1 MIEQYAIILATES
14 QTELKTDS
22 PPMATI
28 EVVRKSACGLC
39 GQTSGCGNAFWGKLF
54 AHKASSFKAQN
65 HINATVGQSVIVGID
80 EAAVMKSA
88 LILYLVPL
96 ATMLLGAILATQIV
110 DADLSA
116 MLGAAVGLVLGYC
129 WVKAHIAGHSY
140 YQNHQPTI
148 LRLDTATSGV
158 DTIQFQ

>member
-1 MIEQYAIILATES
+1 MIEQYAIILATDS
-14 QTELKTDS
+14 QAELNLAS
-22 PPMATI
+22 PPMASI

-65 HINATVGQSVIVGID
+65 HINAKVGQSVIVGID

-96 ATMLLGAILATQIV
+96 ATMLLGAILAAQMIDT
-110 DADLSA
+110 DLTA
-116 MLGAAVGLVLGYC
+116 MLGAGVGLVLGYF
-129 WVKAHIAGHSY
+129 WVKGHIAGHAY
-140 YQNHQPTI
+140 YHNHQPKI
-148 LRLDTATSGV
+148 LRLDTATHGV

>member
-14 QTELKTDS
+14 QTEPKTDS

-28 EVVRKSACGLC
+28 EVVRKTACGLC

-80 EAAVMKSA
+80 ETAVMKSA

-96 ATMLLGAILATQIV
+96 ATMLLGAILAAQII
-110 DADLSA
+110 DTDLTA
-116 MLGAAVGLVLGYC
+116 MLGASVGLVLGYF
-129 WVKAHIAGHSY
+129 WVKGHITGNAY
-140 YQNHQPTI
+140 YHKHKPKI
-148 LRLDTATSGV
+148 LRLDTANSNV